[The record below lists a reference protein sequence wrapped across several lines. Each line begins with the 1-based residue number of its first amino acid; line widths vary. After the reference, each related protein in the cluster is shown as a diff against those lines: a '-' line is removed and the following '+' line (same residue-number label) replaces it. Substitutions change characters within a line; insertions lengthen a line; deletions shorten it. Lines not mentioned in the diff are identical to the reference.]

1 MQGWEYVGVNLRP
14 GVNRI
19 QVEQLDGMGN
29 ARGSASVS
37 VIAPGKLA
45 RIELSAPERPMADGR
60 TPARLR
66 LRLTDRDGVPVTAR
80 TQVTLNAT
88 IGQWQLEDLSPAE
101 PGTQIFVEGGQAE
114 LPLTPPASPGE
125 GHVEVQAGNLR
136 KKIPLVFVPELR
148 PMIAAGIVE
157 GSISLNQID
166 FSKMEPVRSGDVFE
180 RELRAHSR
188 SFNGGK
194 GSAGGRAAFFLKG
207 KIRGDYLLTAAYDS
221 EKDHPRPPVPRYP
234 ARRVLPSTATRRSA
248 ASTRKAPAAC
258 MCASTRTSRTCCM
271 ATTPPPRPTRCA
283 RSRNTRARSMASK
296 AITRRTSRVARWK

>member
-125 GHVEVQAGNLR
+125 A
-136 KKIPLVFVPELR
+136 
-148 PMIAAGIVE
+148 M
-157 GSISLNQID
+157 
-166 FSKMEPVRSGDVFE
+166 SKCR
-180 RELRAHSR
+180 LA
-188 SFNGGK
+188 
-194 GSAGGRAAFFLKG
+194 
-207 KIRGDYLLTAAYDS
+207 IC
-221 EKDHPRPPVPRYP
+221 
-234 ARRVLPSTATRRSA
+234 ARR
-248 ASTRKAPAAC
+248 
-258 MCASTRTSRTCCM
+258 SRWSSC
-271 ATTPPPRPTRCA
+271 
-283 RSRNTRARSMASK
+283 RNCVR
-296 AITRRTSRVARWK
+296 